1 MLQKLQLLIKVP
13 RALEIIPTHAKE
25 LDTIDKFKI
34 AIRKWKPESCPC
46 RTCEVYL
53 QNIGYR

>member
-1 MLQKLQLLIKVP
+1 MVL
-13 RALEIIPTHAKE
+13 RALEIIPIHAKE

-46 RTCEVYL
+46 RICEVYL
-53 QNIGYR
+53 QNIGYI

>member
-1 MLQKLQLLIKVP
+1 MVL

-53 QNIGYR
+53 QNIGYI